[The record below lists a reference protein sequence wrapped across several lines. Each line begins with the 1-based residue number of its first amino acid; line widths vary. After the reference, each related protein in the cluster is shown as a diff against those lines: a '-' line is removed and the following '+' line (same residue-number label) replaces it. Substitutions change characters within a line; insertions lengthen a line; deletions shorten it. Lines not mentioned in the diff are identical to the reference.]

1 MYRSLIQKGVRY
13 NCRVLFY
20 NQKIILIRPKKYL
33 ANDGNYREMRWFTPW
48 TKHNQMEE
56 YYLPNFVQESIG
68 QRTVPFG
75 DGVLKTPIGSF
86 GTELCE
92 ELFTPSSPHINLSLN
107 GVEIITNGSAS
118 HHEFRKLQR
127 RIELIREATLK
138 CGGIY
143 LYANQQG
150 CDGERVYYDGSALII
165 VNGEVVAQTSQFS
178 VLDVEVACATVE
190 IEQVQTYR
198 ASIVSR
204 GIQAS
209 NTAAFPIV
217 DLGDIDIV
225 DHKLYKTSLPIGV
238 KCLSPD
244 EEIQYGPACWLW
256 DYLRRSK
263 QGGFFLPLSG
273 GIDSCST
280 ALIVFF
286 MCELVFKEIKK
297 DSMIS

>member
-1 MYRSLIQKGVRY
+1 
-13 NCRVLFY
+13 
-20 NQKIILIRPKKYL
+20 
-33 ANDGNYREMRWFTPW
+33 MRWFTPW
-48 TKHNQMEE
+48 TRHYQTEE
-56 YYLPNFVQESIG
+56 YVLPSFVAKALNQ
-68 QRTVPFG
+68 QTVPFG
-75 DGVLKTPIGSF
+75 DGVLHTPIASF

-118 HHEFRKLQR
+118 HHEFQKLKR
-127 RIELIREATLK
+127 RVELIREATLK

-165 VNGEVVAQTSQFS
+165 VNGDVVAQTSQFS
-178 VLDVEVACATVE
+178 VLDVEVVSATID

-198 ASIVSR
+198 ASIISR

-209 NTAAFPIV
+209 SVTPYPIV
-217 DLGDIDIV
+217 
-225 DHKLYKTSLPIGV
+225 KLDQLPSRLDCKTSLPIKV
-238 KCLSPD
+238 QYLSPS
-244 EEIQYGPACWLW
+244 EEIKYGPACWLW

-280 ALIVFF
+280 ALIVFS
-286 MCELVFKEIKK
+286 MCELIFDQIKK
-297 DSMIS
+297 KSS